1 MDNTWA
7 VVEWKVDNTFTA
19 IPVTYIP
26 DYDPK
31 VGMAKYTKTLAKWEG
46 DLLEATLIFTGKNI
60 FYLHLAWKR
69 LFPSIVMSS
78 LPPAT
83 FNNRC
88 NLICPGLTSMSNLMG
103 PDGTFARSVFRDT
116 TTRLIRCFAERCE
129 KGKIKIIAIIVSG
142 TKKAMEDL
150 AAENSAITDKASKS
164 SVPGSRKRTPSRK
177 KMEADQSG
185 AASSD
190 DEPCP
195 KKGKPKKN
203 KEESS
208 SKEGKGDKETK
219 GKRKNGSPRE
229 NSGKGKNET
238 AEEDK
243 RRKKAQAESGIEATM
258 SIIAEMA
265 EDKGDEVVV
274 VEPSQGSSKEPST
287 KNTKE
292 TSTKNTKET
301 STKNT
306 KETSTKNTKETSTK
320 NTKETSTKNT
330 KETSTQ
336 TTASTNTKETSAKS
350 PGAPLTAESIQ
361 DIVMGCLVPVLD
373 ALKGQDE
380 KVENLGKNV
389 DCMMNLLK
397 RGKHPKIPSTAST
410 EFTPPA
416 TTKHRLPSSSSALDT
431 GFSGTLIKD
440 AMEAV
445 ISGEFDFTSLGD
457 VADLTSLGDKVD
469 LSPPGDGDGGSL
481 GDGVDLISLGGEVG
495 FTSPMTQH
503 HVSSPKDAGS
513 HVSSPKDGSHVS
525 SPMARH
531 HVRSPMARHH
541 VSSPKDGSHVSSP
554 MARHH
559 VRSPKDES
567 HVSSPMAQHDV
578 SSPKDG
584 SHVSSPMARHD
595 VSSPKDGSHVSS
607 PMAQHD
613 VSSPKDGS
621 HVSSPMAR
629 HHVSSPK
636 DGSHVSSP
644 MAQHDVSSPK
654 DGSHVS
660 SPKDGSNVSS
670 PMARH
675 HVRSPKDGSHVSS
688 PMARHH
694 VRSPTNGS
702 RVTSST
708 ARLHVTSPTD
718 GSRGGGV
725 TPPRDG
731 GVLNTQGGGG
741 DPTSQAQVKKVAIG
755 QVWRKVEIPELLNE
769 ILVGK
774 SLKGA
779 ISSLMDAL
787 FTTDE
792 MVHSSYEAN
801 ERYKLKQLDH
811 NRMAAMREHL
821 ATIKPDEVSRPD
833 NPTFVRTLKKT
844 VQNKCKSVRNQE
856 LEKEKAR
863 AMEKSASTSSATE
876 N

>member
-46 DLLEATLIFTGKNI
+46 DLLEATLIFT
-60 FYLHLAWKR
+60 
-69 LFPSIVMSS
+69 
-78 LPPAT
+78 
-83 FNNRC
+83 
-88 NLICPGLTSMSNLMG
+88 
-103 PDGTFARSVFRDT
+103 
-116 TTRLIRCFAERCE
+116 ERCE

-274 VEPSQGSSKEPST
+274 VEPSQESSKEP
-287 KNTKE
+287 
-292 TSTKNTKET
+292 
-301 STKNT
+301 
-306 KETSTKNTKETSTK
+306 STKNTKETSTK

-380 KVENLGKNV
+380 KVENLGENV

-584 SHVSSPMARHD
+584 SHVSSPMAQHD

-801 ERYKLKQLDH
+801 ESFCYRELAIACPTLSSMVGVH
-811 NRMAAMREHL
+811 LTGNRG
-821 ATIKPDEVSRPD
+821 
-833 NPTFVRTLKKT
+833 TF
-844 VQNKCKSVRNQE
+844 QQGG
-856 LEKEKAR
+856 
-863 AMEKSASTSSATE
+863 
-876 N
+876 